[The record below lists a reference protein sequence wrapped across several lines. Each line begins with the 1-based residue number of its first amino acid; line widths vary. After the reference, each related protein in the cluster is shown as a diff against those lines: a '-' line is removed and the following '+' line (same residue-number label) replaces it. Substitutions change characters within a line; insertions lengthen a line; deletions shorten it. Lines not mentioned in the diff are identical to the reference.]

1 MFPPEVAQMLAQCSA
16 PVVLVVDHAKSPKN
30 SATSSAEALPA
41 LSPYKRTMKAKR
53 ATRRGRQPQGAGE
66 APTPPCSPSLMVTKK
81 RVLQLRTEL
90 LVPACRWTA
99 ETTMHC
105 LPSKHHHHHDP
116 ITTNQA
122 PRKPGQFR
130 SMAEPSSGRCDSLK
144 SLLSHSSPSSSSMTS
159 PRMPRRKASFRIPK
173 DQSSPL
179 CTSGEDD
186 SSSSGPPRQP
196 KRRYRLDTADLL
208 QETVTQM
215 QGMTGVGQAAA
226 SLDSLPTPIRSNQSW
241 ATVRGE
247 RMSSNNP
254 YAALTFEEG
263 DSENES
269 TDIPSREISP
279 PPIQLAPASFIL
291 LPRTTP
297 TPATTP
303 LREARRSSGSEIPAL
318 SGVSFMTKSDEHGID
333 DVDPDL

>member
-1 MFPPEVAQMLAQCSA
+1 MDVTLTNIE
-16 PVVLVVDHAKSPKN
+16 
-30 SATSSAEALPA
+30 TSLLPIPLLPHS
-41 LSPYKRTMKAKR
+41 LSLSVSVHVRVGESGKRTMGKKKSKVARGKQAKAKKSH
-53 ATRRGRQPQGAGE
+53 ATGAKFGVSTTTTSSSSNGGR
-66 APTPPCSPSLMVTKK
+66 S
-81 RVLQLRTEL
+81 
-90 LVPACRWTA
+90 
-99 ETTMHC
+99 TM
-105 LPSKHHHHHDP
+105 L
-116 ITTNQA
+116 
-122 PRKPGQFR
+122 KPNKFSQQVANHKL
-130 SMAEPSSGRCDSLK
+130 SMGGKGKLSSGFQASAVSMGLQK
-144 SLLSHSSPSSSSMTS
+144 PNTNKVFLSHSPLPEESSNNNNSQKMKNDEQDDFQRQMASLHEREMAARHRPQRQKKSELLKEGGVVSTMIQAFQ
-159 PRMPRRKASFRIPK
+159 PASFSVEK
-173 DQSSPL
+173 S
-179 CTSGEDD
+179 
-186 SSSSGPPRQP
+186 
-196 KRRYRLDTADLL
+196 TADLL

-241 ATVRGE
+241 ATVREE
-247 RMSSNNP
+247 RKSSNNP

-318 SGVSFMTKSDEHGID
+318 SSQNAID
-333 DVDPDL
+333 DDIDPDL